1 LNGRIYGLAPEAYR
15 RTVDEMSEL
24 LGVRDKLSTAV
35 RELSLGERM
44 KCELI
49 AALLHEP
56 KVLFLD
62 EPTIGLDVVS
72 QKVVREFLREHN
84 KRRKTTILLT
94 SHYMADIQELC
105 DRVIIIDRGTVF
117 FDGRLNEILDRFAGF
132 KIITVTLE
140 QASGFASVPLAELGE
155 VLEQSPAS
163 ARLKVPRESVIA
175 TCKVLL
181 DRLPVKDFAVEE
193 VPIEEVIR
201 QVFEGR

>member
-1 LNGRIYGLAPEAYR
+1 
-15 RTVDEMSEL
+15 M
-24 LGVRDKLSTAV
+24 
-35 RELSLGERM
+35 
-44 KCELI
+44 
-49 AALLHEP
+49 
-56 KVLFLD
+56 LFLD

-117 FDGRLNEILDRFAGF
+117 FDGRLNEILARFAGF

-140 QASGFASVPLAELGE
+140 QASGFTSVPLAELGE

-163 ARLKVPRESVIA
+163 ARLKVARESVIA

-193 VPIEEVIR
+193 VPIEDIIR